1 MLRHLLLALP
11 PLLAPLLPGAQ
22 EPKAPPAE
30 RAELPW
36 AELVARDATLGF
48 SARSAAQARRE
59 LSAGG
64 LVPAER
70 APALLALGLGGALRE
85 LALLESS
92 ALEGALEERCAA
104 VLALGELGGG
114 MRGRLLHLLDD
125 PEPAVAGCAL
135 LAALRLD
142 PVAMRGR
149 VDRIAGDPEHP
160 LADEARRVLLFSID
174 PASAPPSLAGR
185 RLLELRY
192 QAARRYGLVEG
203 QPFELLLLRRLLADG
218 HFLDSVVL
226 LAAAELDAPIV
237 ADQLL
242 ATLLERGGEVSLRAA
257 VRGIPGSLGELVR
270 HGLWT
275 PDGAEWE
282 TILTELSRERTPS
295 GALILL
301 RIAQERFPGRLA
313 VTELLAR
320 LDAAEDLAA
329 LRAGQAQRPPSEQ
342 IEVAAVWGA
351 SSDPLAIEGLE
362 ELARSSDPAVR
373 AAALVQG
380 ARLRLPGAVKGV
392 REVFADP
399 EHLERPHML
408 RVAFAAAHDP
418 RLHGLLEEL
427 LGEADPG
434 PARRELAAVL
444 AEQGRPDAVRV
455 LLEELAAD
463 PPAGPELARALRALA
478 RRPTLEVRDELV
490 RRFPLEDDVEA
501 NVELC
506 LGLVRARDA
515 SVLSVLRAALWSDP
529 FERSLLAAA
538 LVRQV
543 GGAHALRLELDR
555 VPARAN
561 SRDLRRVGFAM
572 GLMGGI
578 EEAEW
583 LAARRGGGSGDP
595 AVQGAYLGALAARTL

>member
-1 MLRHLLLALP
+1 MLRHLLPVL
-11 PLLAPLLPGAQ
+11 PLLLASTPPGAQ
-22 EPKAPPAE
+22 EQATPQAA
-30 RAELPW
+30 RVELDW

-48 SARSAAQARRE
+48 SARSAAQARRA
-59 LSAGG
+59 LSEGG
-64 LVPAER
+64 LAPSER

-92 ALEGALEERCAA
+92 ALEGTLEERCAA

-125 PEPAVAGCAL
+125 PEPAVAACAL

-174 PASAPPSLAGR
+174 PASAPPSRAGR
-185 RLLELRY
+185 RLLDLRY

-203 QPFELLLLRRLLADG
+203 QPFELLLLRRLLGDA

-226 LAAAELDAPIV
+226 LGAAELDEPTV

-242 ATLLERGGEVSLRAA
+242 GALLESGGEVALRAA
-257 VRGIPGSLGELVR
+257 ARGIPGPLGELVR

-275 PDGAEWE
+275 PDGAAWE
-282 TILTELSRERTPS
+282 TILAELARDRTPS

-301 RIAQERFPGRLA
+301 RIAHERFPGRLS
-313 VTELLAR
+313 VLELLAR
-320 LDAAEDLAA
+320 LDAPEDLAA
-329 LRAGQAQRPPSEQ
+329 LRSGQAQLSAQEQ
-342 IEVAAVWGA
+342 VEVAAVWGA
-351 SSDPLAIEGLE
+351 SADPLAIEALE
-362 ELARSSDPAVR
+362 ELSRSSDPAVR
-373 AAALVQG
+373 AAAGVQG
-380 ARLRLPGAVKGV
+380 ARLRLPGAAARV

-399 EHLERPHML
+399 EHVERPHML
-408 RVAFAAAHDP
+408 RVACAAASDP

-427 LGEADPG
+427 LGGIAPG
-434 PARRELAAVL
+434 PERRELAAVL
-444 AEQGRPDAVRV
+444 AEQGRPEAVRI
-455 LLEELAAD
+455 LLEELDVD
-463 PPAGPELARALRALA
+463 PPTGPELARALRALA
-478 RRPTLEVRDELV
+478 RRPTLEVRDQLV
-490 RRFPLEDDVEA
+490 RRFPMEGDVEA

-515 SVLSVLRAALWSDP
+515 SVLPVLRAALWSDP
-529 FERSLLAAA
+529 FERSMLAAT

-555 VPARAN
+555 VPTRAS

-572 GLMGGI
+572 GLLGGI